1 MGGNFPKINRG
12 KNLPGSMEWTPLPK
26 IATLRAMP
34 DSPTQWLCAYAAAVC
49 IGLSKTGFGGVGMLA
64 VLLMA
69 RVLPAKEST
78 GAVLP
83 LLIVADIFAV
93 RAFRQF
99 TVWRHLAKMLPP
111 AVFGIVTGW
120 LLMPHLSVRVFG
132 PLIGWMVLGLV
143 ALTIAQ
149 KLSGRLSAAAAEHP
163 AIAWPLGW
171 TAGVTTML
179 ANAAGAVMT
188 VYLLACRLP
197 KYEFVGTAAWFFFI
211 INVVKVPFSASL
223 GLINGSSLR
232 LNLLLVPGILV
243 GVAAGR
249 FFIGKINQSAFEWLM
264 IAFSIL
270 GGLRLLF
277 GT

>member
-1 MGGNFPKINRG
+1 M
-12 KNLPGSMEWTPLPK
+12 LETPL
-26 IATLRAMP
+26 
-34 DSPTQWLCAYAAAVC
+34 QWAFAYGAAIC

-69 RVLPAKEST
+69 QVMPAREST

-99 TVWRHLAKMLPP
+99 TVWRHLAKMLP
-111 AVFGIVTGW
+111 AAFLGIISGW
-120 LLMPHLSVRVFG
+120 LLMPHLSARAFG
-132 PLIGWMVLGLV
+132 PLIGWMVLALI

-149 KLSGRLSAAAAEHP
+149 KLSGKLSASAAEHP
-163 AIAWPLGW
+163 SIAWPLGW

-211 INVVKVPFSASL
+211 VNMIKVPFSATL
-223 GLINGSSLR
+223 GLINGASLW
-232 LNLLLVPGILV
+232 LNVLLIPGILA
-243 GVAAGR
+243 GVATGR
-249 FFIGKINQSAFEWLM
+249 FFLGKINQQVFEWLM
-264 IAFSIL
+264 IAFSIA
-270 GGLRLLF
+270 GGLRLILA
-277 GT
+277 G

>member
-1 MGGNFPKINRG
+1 M
-12 KNLPGSMEWTPLPK
+12 LETPL
-26 IATLRAMP
+26 
-34 DSPTQWLCAYAAAVC
+34 QWACAYGAAIC

-69 RVLPAKEST
+69 QVMPAREST

-111 AVFGIVTGW
+111 AFLGIVSGW
-120 LLMPHLSVRVFG
+120 LLMPHLSAKIFG
-132 PLIGWMVLGLV
+132 PLIGWMVLALIV
-143 ALTIAQ
+143 LTIAQ
-149 KLSGRLSAAAAEHP
+149 KLSGKLSASAAEHP
-163 AIAWPLGW
+163 SIAWPLGW

-211 INVVKVPFSASL
+211 INVIKVPFSASL
-223 GLINGSSLR
+223 GLINGSSLL
-232 LNLLLVPGILV
+232 LNLLLIPGILV
-243 GVAAGR
+243 GVATGR
-249 FFIGKINQSAFEWLM
+249 FFLGKINQQVFEWLM
-264 IAFSIL
+264 IAFSL
-270 GGLRLLF
+270 AGGLRLILA
-277 GT
+277 G